1 VPVAWVVPFDE
12 LPFVNEAVP
21 STVPPELNV
30 TVPVA
35 GEPIPEALTVAV
47 SRRDCAVCCEVR
59 AVVVPRCVMVKLIG
73 VKFTLELKLLSP

>member
-1 VPVAWVVPFDE
+1 MPLDV

-21 STVPPELNV
+21 NTVPPELNV

-47 SRRDCAVCCEVR
+47 SRRDCAVCCEAS

-73 VKFTLELKLLSP
+73 VRFTLELKLLSP